1 MSYHVLVY
9 KMTEQTDE
17 KIISRLRMD
26 SKEKISANIS
36 KNHSRAY
43 NTASGRV
50 VLYLRR
56 DQT

>member
-1 MSYHVLVY
+1 MSHPVLVH
-9 KMTEQTDE
+9 KTTQQTDD

-36 KNHSRAY
+36 KNLSQAY

-50 VLYLRR
+50 VLYLPRK
-56 DQT
+56 QT

>member
-1 MSYHVLVY
+1 
-9 KMTEQTDE
+9 
-17 KIISRLRMD
+17 MD

-56 DQT
+56 DRTWTPGARCKAAITIKA